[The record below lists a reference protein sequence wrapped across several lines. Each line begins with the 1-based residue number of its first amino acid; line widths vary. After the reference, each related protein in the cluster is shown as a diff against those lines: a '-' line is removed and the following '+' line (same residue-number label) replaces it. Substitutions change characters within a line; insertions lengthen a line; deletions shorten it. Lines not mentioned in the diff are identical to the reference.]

1 VGSGLVRLTRAAEGR
16 SVQGCRM
23 KVVLAEKPSVARD
36 IAKHLGATT
45 KGSGVLEGN
54 GWAVTWAFGH
64 LIELQE
70 PEDYTPEWKPWRL
83 SQLPIIPEKFQLRPR
98 ADGSAADQ
106 LATIK
111 RLFESAEEIVCAT
124 DAGREGEL
132 IFRYILDW
140 TGCEGKPAKRLWI
153 SSLTDEAIGKG
164 FAALKPLA
172 DYDFLYHAARC
183 RSEADWIVGLNATR
197 FFTVEFGRRQ
207 LLLSLGR
214 VQTPI
219 LAMIVGRDLEAEYF
233 VPEEFWELHT
243 NCRGAK
249 FKHTAGKFSAQLEA
263 QTLVDKVTDQPLVVT
278 NVEKK
283 KAMAN
288 PPLLYDL
295 TSLQRDMN
303 KRYGFTADQ
312 TLKHAQSLYESKHL
326 TYPRTDSCYLTAD
339 MQPTIAPLLE
349 KLRPLKS
356 AEIGGLDLAMLKFSK
371 RIIDDKK
378 VSDHHAIIPT
388 TILGGRLSGDEAKL
402 YDAVLMRLIA
412 AFYPAAER
420 AVTTVEA
427 ESAGEPFRAR
437 GTVIVDLGWEALYA
451 QEVTTETEKKK
462 QKKSAD
468 DSDDSDDG
476 KDDDAKQTLPDFA
489 EGESNPHEP
498 ELISGKTSAPKRF
511 NEASL
516 LSLMETAGKIVTDE
530 TLKEALKEKGVGT
543 PATRASII
551 EVLITRQYVERRRKA
566 LISTDSGRALISLVQ
581 DDRLKSPELTGDWE
595 FRLKRMERGEYE
607 PSKFMGEVAD
617 YTREI
622 LQNKSE
628 ATIDLSNLGRCPKC
642 HAPVMKG
649 RSAYGCSKWKRGCKF
664 VLPAELWGLKITPV
678 LAREILIHKR
688 TLTPHGMVVKGARKF
703 AHVLLLKNGQIGW
716 EEAAVEKKAE
726 NAETLGPC
734 PVCAGDVVVG
744 RKAYGC
750 SNWRNGCKFVVW
762 KTIAQKEITPE
773 VVQVLLTERI
783 TNLMTGFTSKA
794 GKSFDAK
801 LKVVAGEVKFD
812 FSS

>member
-1 VGSGLVRLTRAAEGR
+1 
-16 SVQGCRM
+16 M

-45 KGSGVLEGN
+45 RGNGFLEGN

-83 SQLPIIPEKFQLRPR
+83 SQLPIIPETFQLRPR
-98 ADGSAADQ
+98 GDGSAAGQ

-111 RLFESAEEIVCAT
+111 ALFEKAEEIVCAT

-140 TGCEGKPAKRLWI
+140 TGCGEKPAKRLWI
-153 SSLTDEAIGKG
+153 SSLTDEAISQG
-164 FAALKPLA
+164 FAALKPLG
-172 DYDFLYHAARC
+172 DYDRLFHAARC

-219 LAMIVGRDLEAEYF
+219 LAMIVGRDLDVEYF
-233 VPEEFWELHT
+233 EPEDFWELHT
-243 NCRGAK
+243 MCRGAK
-249 FKHTAGKFSAQLEA
+249 FKHTGGKFADQAVVQGLLES
-263 QTLVDKVTDQPLVVT
+263 VTDKPLVVT
-278 NVEKK
+278 KVTKK

-303 KRYGFTADQ
+303 KRFGFTADQ
-312 TLKHAQSLYESKHL
+312 TLKLAQSLYESKHL

-349 KLRPLKS
+349 KLRPLKPT
-356 AEIGGLDLAMLKFSK
+356 EIGALDLAKLKFSK

-378 VSDHHAIIPT
+378 VADHHAIIPT
-388 TILGGRLSGDEAKL
+388 TIVGDRLSGDEAKL
-402 YDAVLMRLIA
+402 YEAVLTRLIA
-412 AFYPAAER
+412 VFYPAAER
-420 AVTTVEA
+420 AVTTVDAEA
-427 ESAGEPFRAR
+427 AAEPFRAR
-437 GTVIVDLGWEALYA
+437 GTVIVDLGWETLYA
-451 QEVTTETEKKK
+451 QEASAEEEPAKKR
-462 QKKSAD
+462 KKSGD
-468 DSDDSDDG
+468 DTDGDQEGDDDDG
-476 KDDDAKQTLPDFA
+476 KQTLPDFA
-489 EGESNPHEP
+489 EGESNGHEP
-498 ELISGKTSAPKRF
+498 VLVAGKTSAPKRL

-530 TLKEALKEKGVGT
+530 TLKEALKDKGVGT

-581 DDRLKSPELTGDWE
+581 DERLKSPELTGDWE
-595 FRLKRMERGEYE
+595 FRLKQMERGEYE
-607 PSKFMGEVAD
+607 PTKFMAEVAA

-628 ATIDLSNLGRCPKC
+628 ATIDLSNLGPCPKC

-649 RSAYGCSKWKRGCKF
+649 RAAYGCSKWKDGCKF
-664 VLPAELWGLKITPV
+664 VLPAKVWGLAMTPV

-688 TLTPHGMVVKGARKF
+688 TLTPYGIEVEGDAKF
-703 AHVLLLKNGQIGW
+703 AHLLFDKKGTLGF
-716 EEAAVEKKAE
+716 EPAAVEKKASGVE
-726 NAETLGPC
+726 SLGPC

-744 RKAYGC
+744 KKAYGC

-762 KTIAQKEITPE
+762 KTIAQKEIGIV
-773 VVQVLLTERI
+773 VVQALLKDQITEVLP
-783 TNLMTGFTSKA
+783 GFTSKA
-794 GKSFDAK
+794 GKLFDAK
-801 LKVVAGEVKFD
+801 LKVVGGEVKFD
-812 FSS
+812 FSG